1 MQKKGTP
8 TFLNLTLWFDYY
20 AIDDLCDLSYAREVE
35 KDEIPKYLLHYRGA
49 QQEYWGNFPGDLET
63 KPGIRS
69 RCIREVLDLELEK
82 IHSNKHQ
89 PLYTIVVYIYIY
101 VPVFA
106 CQRGGASQRCIIY
119 TCYILVDGNA
129 RGLGTGS

>member
-1 MQKKGTP
+1 MQKKT
-8 TFLNLTLWFDYY
+8 LTLWFDYY
-20 AIDDLCDLSYAREVE
+20 AIDDLCDVSYAREVE

-82 IHSNKHQ
+82 IHSDKHQ
-89 PLYTIVVYIYIY
+89 PQYTIVVHIYIY
-101 VPVFA
+101 TYMFPCLRVRGEVPPNAV
-106 CQRGGASQRCIIY
+106 S
-119 TCYILVDGNA
+119 YIKDLSGDPTSV
-129 RGLGTGS
+129 R

>member
-1 MQKKGTP
+1 MQKKT
-8 TFLNLTLWFDYY
+8 LTLWFDYY
-20 AIDDLCDLSYAREVE
+20 AIDDLCDVSYAREVE

-82 IHSNKHQ
+82 IHSDKHQ
-89 PLYTIVVYIYIY
+89 PQYTIVVHIYIY

-119 TCYILVDGNA
+119 KGPE
-129 RGLGTGS
+129 RGPDFG